1 MNRYKGYDQ
10 YREQQVLTASPGDLI
25 LMLYDGAIRQI
36 RLARSAIVEQNPG
49 DAGIA
54 LVKAQEIIDALID
67 SLDLDND
74 LSGHLLRLYEF
85 FNRELVAS
93 NISKDANRAL
103 EVEEM
108 LSELRATWEQV
119 VRSYRSLNRAVGG

>member
-1 MNRYKGYDQ
+1 
-10 YREQQVLTASPGDLI
+10 
-25 LMLYDGAIRQI
+25 MLYDGAIRQI

>member
-119 VRSYRSLNRAVGG
+119 VRSYRSLNRVVGG